1 MRKRSTLAIGCWLLA
16 AGSSELAAQTTLND
30 TLREVT
36 VTETRHSHALKSTA
50 PMHVLD
56 RHDMQV
62 QGVVDMAD
70 ALHRLPGITL
80 RDYGGAGGM
89 KTVSVRGFGAKH
101 TGVSYDGVLLSECQ
115 SGEIDLSRY
124 SLDNVDHLSLVVGD
138 NSDIFIPAR
147 NATTPATLQIQ
158 TIATVAG
165 GSPSGFKPHLTA
177 QLKAGSFGYTSPFLR
192 YEQHLS
198 PTLAVSAVGEYIY
211 AENDY
216 PYTIKNGI
224 ETIRDH
230 RRNTRMNS
238 GHAEVNLVYRG
249 TRNEERLRVG
259 EQSSGMGGTRDE
271 ELSAKLYY
279 YDNDRQLPG
288 QVFYYSN
295 TSRETLRDRNFFGQV
310 GYQRRWHSG
319 WALKLNGK
327 FNWAAALYDDGVVA
341 GWVQD
346 ADYYQR
352 EAYGSM
358 CLYYRTQNHWA
369 FDYSADYAFNNLN
382 STLPTDTRPYRNTV
396 LQSATAQY
404 HTARLMVMARLLHSL
419 YLNGAKDGEGA
430 HDMRRLSPSLSLSY
444 AVTPH
449 LRLRASYK
457 DIFRAPT
464 FNENYFFHYGS
475 KELKAEDTRQLNVG
489 ATYAAMA
496 TKHTELSATADFYYN
511 KVTDLI
517 QGVPHNMFV
526 FTCVNIGKAE
536 IIGLDVTTRAAR
548 QLGRHT
554 LTAAVNYSL
563 QRARDHTNPQS
574 PFYDYQIAYIPLHS
588 GSASLGWENPWVNVA
603 LGGHVIG
610 ERWSTNEHQ
619 NSTHIDSYTELSATV
634 WRRFHIGRPVAEVR
648 FDLKN
653 LTDRQ
658 YEIVRSYPMPG
669 RCWQLTLK
677 IEN

>member
-1 MRKRSTLAIGCWLLA
+1 MYARPGAGAAEKMKKRSTLAIACWLLA
-16 AGSSELAAQTTLND
+16 AGSLELTAQTTLND

-36 VTETRHSHALKSTA
+36 VTESRHSHALKSTA

-124 SLDNVDHLSLVVGD
+124 SLDNVNHLALVVGD

-158 TIATVAG
+158 TLAVTSPG
-165 GSPSGFKPHLTA
+165 GSPSTFKPHLTA

-238 GHAEVNLVYRG
+238 GHAELNMLWQTG
-249 TRNEERLRVG
+249 AASN
-259 EQSSGMGGTRDE
+259 
-271 ELSAKLYY
+271 LSAKLYY

-310 GYQRRWHSG
+310 GWQTRWRNG
-319 WALKLNGK
+319 WAMKLNGK

-352 EAYGSM
+352 EAYTSM

-382 STLPTDTRPYRNTV
+382 STLSTDTRPYRNTV

-419 YLNGAKDGEGA
+419 YLNGAKDAEGA

-489 ATYAAMA
+489 ATYAALA
-496 TKHTELSATADFYYN
+496 SKHTELTATADFYYN

-603 LGGHVIG
+603 FGGHVIG

-619 NSTHIDSYTELSATV
+619 NSTHIDSYTELTATA